1 MNRYRN
7 LIILALGVAWL
18 LPDQTQAQPA
28 RQMPGTRPFLP
39 STPPNNFPPA
49 NSRVRTAPSQI
60 GLESTDFYPKN
71 GYPKVLGDA
80 VEQGNAQGQAGGAGG
95 ASNAGVG
102 GGNASQGNSSG
113 FQGNT
118 GNNIGMN
125 GSTVLGNLFG
135 GFQNITGG
143 VGYNQ
148 GGFDPARSGV
158 GLTGGGFTG
167 MVPKGF
173 GFGGTPNLDRSW
185 TSPLNGGTNR

>member
-1 MNRYRN
+1 MNRYRY
-7 LIILALGVAWL
+7 LIILALGVALL

-39 STPPNNFPPA
+39 TTPPNNFPPA
-49 NSRVRTAPSQI
+49 NSRVRTAPSQV

-80 VEQGNAQGQAGGAGG
+80 VEAGNAQGQAGGAGG
-95 ASNAGVG
+95 SANSGVQG
-102 GGNASQGNSSG
+102 VQAQGNTSG

-135 GFQNITGG
+135 GFSQYNTGG
-143 VGYNQ
+143 IGYNQ
-148 GGFDPARSGV
+148 GGFDPSRSG
-158 GLTGGGFTG
+158 GFTGGGFTG